1 MSHFAVAMTGIV
13 GDETTAGYENAIRC
27 HSMRHGIEMPVAVDG
42 ANRGAG
48 VSIHGSIMLGHDVD
62 RASPSL
68 RLACVGS
75 VNIPDVTITRLE
87 HLDAATRPRDIIKL
101 WNVDLVEVL
110 LDTPVEP
117 EAGMPC
123 GKPMEYIVLDY
134 KEIQW
139 EYLAYEYGVAA
150 EVVVGSYDVAR
161 MGLRDR
167 AW

>member
-1 MSHFAVAMTGIV
+1 MSRFAVAMSGIV

-27 HSMRHGIEMPVAVDG
+27 HSMRHGIEMPLVDG

-75 VNIPDVTITRLE
+75 VNIPDVTITRLL

-101 WNVDLVEVL
+101 CNVDLVQVFL
-110 LDTPVEP
+110 NTPVEP

-123 GKPMEYIVLDY
+123 GKPVEYIVLDY

-139 EYLAYEYGVAA
+139 EYLVYEAGVVA
-150 EVVVGSYDVAR
+150 EVVGGSYDVAR
-161 MGLRDR
+161 MGLREP